1 MAEAEAEKIL
11 DNVELIESLEY
22 AKQTAIEINEKIA
35 ESTVLEQEIEIVRN
49 QYRSV
54 SIRGS
59 VLYFVIKDLSLIDP
73 MYQYSLQYIQVLF
86 NKAMRMSETSQVLE

>member
-35 ESTVLEQEIEIVRN
+35 ESTILEQEIEIVRN
-49 QYRSV
+49 
-54 SIRGS
+54 
-59 VLYFVIKDLSLIDP
+59 
-73 MYQYSLQYIQVLF
+73 
-86 NKAMRMSETSQVLE
+86 